1 MTGSINVQATI
12 IHRILKEQHQKNV
25 TPPVI
30 RESLHSDKTKVIK
43 LINFL
48 DDLLEKYGLAH
59 SFASTFN
66 ANNTLSK
73 TLNDYLFQGNIA
85 PAESNENASIV
96 NLETD
101 EETQLRR
108 ITNHLT
114 HALHFHIYQDSR
126 TTGDH
131 LPLIF
136 YKENGI
142 DYLYFALLSL
152 ADTITIDET
161 TGNILDTTLIDGN
174 ALKVACKV
182 NLTEMKIHATSTDPN
197 FAPANYVAWVQRGSS
212 EKIVEY
218 IQNYIPVKYR
228 IDDRNATTKLMKT
241 LTAFLLDSSFDNN
254 TREEIN
260 SEVIRLLRRKAK
272 DKQPINIVE
281 DIDPIIQ
288 SKANSTGVDLS
299 ESCFKTFREQK
310 GYGETDTNA
319 SNIFSPASEP
329 LNNFEKFDILI
340 GIENTIKISGIQSVL
355 RHKVKLLEDSNNP
368 RLEISLTT
376 EDVGKVKQVFENS
389 NLYRSDE
396 SDESDTD

>member
-1 MTGSINVQATI
+1 MTTTINVQATI
-12 IHRILKEQHQKNV
+12 IHRILKVQHQKTV
-25 TPPVI
+25 TPPII
-30 RESLHSDKTKVIK
+30 RESLHSDKSKVIK

-59 SFASTFN
+59 SFCSDFSI
-66 ANNTLSK
+66 NNTLSK
-73 TLNDYLFQGNIA
+73 SLNDYLFQKNSV
-85 PAESNENASIV
+85 PAEKSEKPNIVAS
-96 NLETD
+96 ETPD
-101 EETQLRR
+101 ETQLRR
-108 ITNHLT
+108 ITNQLT
-114 HALHFHIYQDSR
+114 HALHYHIYQDSR

-136 YKENGI
+136 YKENGN

-182 NLTEMKIHATSTDPN
+182 NLTQMKIHANSTDPN
-197 FAPANYVAWVQRGSS
+197 FQPSNYISWVQRGSG

-241 LTAFLLDSSFDNN
+241 LTVFLYESTFDNN
-254 TREEIN
+254 SREEIH
-260 SEVIRLLRRKAK
+260 SEVIKLLRRKAK
-272 DKQPINIVE
+272 AKEPINIVE
-281 DIDPIIQ
+281 NIDPIIA
-288 SKANSTGVDLS
+288 SKASSNEVDITAN
-299 ESCFKTFREQK
+299 CFKTFREKK
-310 GYGETDTNA
+310 GYGENDPNA
-319 SNIFSPASEP
+319 SNIFSPAPEP

-340 GIENTIKISGIQSVL
+340 GIENAIKISGIQSAL

-368 RLEISLTT
+368 RIEISLSAD
-376 EDVGKVKQVFENS
+376 DVQKVKQVFSNS
-389 NLYRSDE
+389 NLYE
-396 SDESDTD
+396 SDAD